1 MKRFLLVITSLMAMV
16 TFAFGGASYAFA
28 DENSALIEEFTT
40 CCETVETN
48 INSTGITSETLIEV
62 ITASGRAVEI
72 AEYME
77 LNVDPEFKIKNR
89 NAFETVFTAYKNA
102 NLKTISLSY
111 DEALYTPTNNGI
123 ILIHQKEGEAIS
135 AIRSA
140 TSKVEI
146 DTACTAFLDFIAT
159 TELSKYS
166 VSVATSSETEI
177 VATVTSERAIFSEED
192 YLTAVKFNN
201 SVIEKNTQNSLSK
214 SSNLTVIDGGVASY
228 FSLRWVSGGVIQED
242 TQVPVTVSV
251 NLSSLGLTVQDGT
264 SVQIARY
271 VKNGEVSFLEASV
284 SEGNLVFSLTA
295 FGGDI
300 DSEYD
305 LDFAVILSGYAGEE
319 GSVVGDFLKD
329 NWLILVIVIC
339 LIAIVSTVGAIAVR
353 IRNKKL
359 KKEFKR
365 FKKERKKN
373 KKNKNRRRER

>member
-1 MKRFLLVITSLMAMV
+1 MEELAALGEELGEHINEFGENLVEENPVFSDVGGFGMAAPSID
-16 TFAFGGASYAFA
+16 FSDEPAA
-28 DENSALIEEFTT
+28 DAPAAEEP
-40 CCETVETN
+40 
-48 INSTGITSETLIEV
+48 
-62 ITASGRAVEI
+62 A
-72 AEYME
+72 
-77 LNVDPEFKIKNR
+77 PE
-89 NAFETVFTAYKNA
+89 A
-102 NLKTISLSY
+102 SY

-135 AIRSA
+135 AIRAA

-159 TELSKYS
+159 TKLSKYS

-300 DSEYD
+300 ESEYD

-339 LIAIVSTVGAIAVR
+339 LIAVVSTVGAIAVR